1 MNEQTFKEY
10 LFYCTASDL
19 KETYIMLI
27 KKIKNGKTLKRINK
41 RLIELKNILKEKEF
55 LKTEILRR

>member
-1 MNEQTFKEY
+1 MNDQTFKEY
-10 LFYCTASDL
+10 LLYCTPSDL
-19 KETYIMLI
+19 KENLYNVD
-27 KKIKNGKTLKRINK
+27 KKIKNGKILKRINK

>member
-10 LFYCTASDL
+10 LFYCTPSDL
-19 KETYIMLI
+19 KEIYIMLI

-41 RLIELKNILKEKEF
+41 RLIELNNIL
-55 LKTEILRR
+55 